1 MRRTTYA
8 RNFTSSQSQPVL
20 SIANQ
25 MAAKQNRKP
34 PQVIGNN
41 RQRTKSVAR
50 FCRILRDHRRNSNR
64 NSNGASS
71 GSAFRGTCGIYRRRQ
86 SNGYIIVGRSE
97 FGSAPANSNMN
108 RKDRVFASVDLAV
121 ADVPDG
127 ATVMFGGFGGAG
139 FPNNLIQGLARRG
152 ARNLSVISNNCGTG
166 DGELGILFKNRQIRR
181 VIAAFPGPGATYF
194 QQQFDAGEVELELV
208 PQGILCERMRA
219 FGAGIPAFYSPV
231 GVGTDVAKDKE
242 ERLIRGKRYILEH
255 ALGADYAFIKAYRA
269 DRMGNLIYRKAA
281 RNFNPIMATAAK
293 VTIVEVDEV
302 VETGTLDPETIVTP
316 SIFVHRIVVAK
327 GIHNA

>member
-1 MRRTTYA
+1 
-8 RNFTSSQSQPVL
+8 
-20 SIANQ
+20 
-25 MAAKQNRKP
+25 
-34 PQVIGNN
+34 
-41 RQRTKSVAR
+41 
-50 FCRILRDHRRNSNR
+50 
-64 NSNGASS
+64 
-71 GSAFRGTCGIYRRRQ
+71 
-86 SNGYIIVGRSE
+86 
-97 FGSAPANSNMN
+97 MN

-152 ARNLSVISNNCGTG
+152 ARNLRVISNNCGTG
-166 DGELGILFKNRQIRR
+166 DGELGILFKNRQIRH

-194 QQQFDAGEVELELV
+194 QQQFDAGQVELELV

-219 FGAGIPAFYSPV
+219 SGAGIPAFYSPV
-231 GVGTDVAKDKE
+231 
-242 ERLIRGKRYILEH
+242 